1 MVGILVLIYMDI
13 LEFLLIEL
21 ANGRILLK
29 KSNCQQNQVIKV
41 QGIGGLKSLLIITVD
56 IGMNLMNI
64 ATIRS

>member
-1 MVGILVLIYMDI
+1 MVGILIFVHMNI

-21 ANGRILLK
+21 ADGRILLK
-29 KSNCQQNQVIKV
+29 KSNCQQNQVVKV
-41 QGIGGLKSLLIITVD
+41 QRIGGLKSLLIIAVD

>member
-21 ANGRILLK
+21 ANGRILFE
-29 KSNCQQNQVIKV
+29 KSHGQQNQVVKV
-41 QGIGGLKSLLIITVD
+41 QGIGCLESLLIIAVD